1 MWIERSLAPR
11 LAEVARQFPALLLTG
26 ARQAGKT
33 SLLQRTF
40 PGAAFVSLD
49 LPSAAEQAEQSPGEL
64 LAKHDEPL
72 LIDEVQYA
80 PGLFRFLK
88 ATIDRD
94 RHRMGRF
101 LMTGSQ
107 KFALMRSV
115 SESLAG
121 RCVVMEVETLSAAE
135 LRGTLGKRTP
145 SAAEVIWRGGFP
157 ELYRNPEIDPRVF
170 YSSYVATYLERDVR
184 LSLRIG
190 SLRDFERFLRAC
202 ALRSGQL
209 VNFADL
215 GRDVGV
221 AASTVRD
228 WLAVL
233 EGSNEVVLL
242 EPYFSNVGKRM
253 IKTPKL
259 YLTDTGL
266 LSFLLG
272 IDSPAA
278 MQSSPFIGAIWET
291 FVLNEIRRARAAS
304 GSAASIYF
312 WRDAHGTEVDFVVEQ
327 AGRLRL
333 IEAKWAESITQPRQV
348 AGLLK
353 VRETLG
359 KRAAAEH
366 WIVCRTLHPHPLRA
380 VAGVRVVDGFR
391 FEGWLEE

>member
-1 MWIERSLAPR
+1 
-11 LAEVARQFPALLLTG
+11 LLLTG

-33 SLLQRTF
+33 SLLQHTF

-64 LAKHDEPL
+64 LAKHDEPF

-88 ATIDRD
+88 AMIDRD

-121 RCVVMEVETLSAAE
+121 RCVVMELETLSAAE
-135 LRGTLGKRTP
+135 LRATLGKRMP
-145 SAAEVIWRGGFP
+145 SAVEVIWRGGFP
-157 ELYRNPEIDPRVF
+157 ELYRNPDIDARVF

-184 LSLRIG
+184 LSLRIS

-202 ALRSGQL
+202 ALRSAQL
-209 VNFADL
+209 VNFSDL

-233 EGSNEVVLL
+233 ESSNEVVLL
-242 EPYFSNVGKRM
+242 EPYFSNLGKRM

-259 YLTDTGL
+259 YLRDTGL

-272 IDSPAA
+272 IDSPGA
-278 MQSSPFIGAIWET
+278 MRSSPFMGAIWET
-291 FVLNEIRRARAAS
+291 FVLNEILRTKAAS
-304 GSAASIYF
+304 GSAAGIYF
-312 WRDAHGTEVDFVVEQ
+312 WRDAHGTEVDFVIEQ

-333 IEAKWAESITQPRQV
+333 IEAKWAESITQVKQ
-348 AGLLK
+348 AAALLK
-353 VRETLG
+353 VRDILG
-359 KRAAAEH
+359 KRAVEEH
-366 WIVCRTLHPHPLRA
+366 WIACRTPHAHTLRD
-380 VAGVRVVDGFR
+380 AGDVRIIDGFR
-391 FEGWLEE
+391 FEGWLDE